1 MSVNQDYAAGGSAP
15 PPEGMPPEGAP
26 PEAGPTPEGN
36 MAAMEDER
44 MRQMEAIAQAAP
56 APEKPYSTK
65 LLSGLSDAINGLVSA
80 IDPNMEQIEFVA
92 EGGKWDQP
100 LPPEIYVPLVLVVTF
115 VSNLGEYDKYI
126 MDPQEIVN
134 DAAVRKMTGLLGM
147 MKKDKDLIAQMQE
160 PMGEEEEEAPAEGE
174 APPAGT
180 EGEGAEMTEDDEAL
194 MAEM

>member
-44 MRQMEAIAQAAP
+44 MRQMEAIAQ
-56 APEKPYSTK
+56 
-65 LLSGLSDAINGLVSA
+65 
-80 IDPNMEQIEFVA
+80 
-92 EGGKWDQP
+92 
-100 LPPEIYVPLVLVVTF
+100 
-115 VSNLGEYDKYI
+115 
-126 MDPQEIVN
+126 
-134 DAAVRKMTGLLGM
+134 
-147 MKKDKDLIAQMQE
+147 MQE